1 MTAPLTYALIAHVLV
16 GVLAIGLTHLVF
28 MHFLRKTPSWKY
40 LRSLAGWATI
50 GFLGSWASGAYYYV
64 VYYGKAVKPVI
75 LKGAYPWAH
84 QVIME
89 AKEHIFIMLPF
100 MSLALWFLILVLEKQ
115 QDDKIKKAVRNL
127 ALTIL
132 LFGAFIAGA
141 GIIISGAARS

>member
-1 MTAPLTYALIAHVLV
+1 M
-16 GVLAIGLTHLVF
+16 
-28 MHFLRKTPSWKY
+28 
-40 LRSLAGWATI
+40 
-50 GFLGSWASGAYYYV
+50 
-64 VYYGKAVKPVI
+64 KPVI